1 MWRSFVNF
9 INEKTNDTNFIDNL
23 SLKYVSSFFFLSL
36 DLAPFSPFLV
46 DNKLRIAGTVTEL
59 EEVIRIDWGKGGE
72 VEQQIVNDGKCSIH
86 FE

>member
-1 MWRSFVNF
+1 M
-9 INEKTNDTNFIDNL
+9 
-23 SLKYVSSFFFLSL
+23 
-36 DLAPFSPFLV
+36 